1 MNDLKQ
7 RTIRGGFVKLC
18 GQAVSLLL
26 RVGFMVTLARLL
38 DPKDFGL
45 VAMVTVVTGVYALFT
60 SAGLSTA
67 TVQKASVTD
76 EQISTLFW
84 INVLVGSILT
94 VLCLASAPV
103 LVTFYGEP
111 RLFWVTVALAAGF
124 MLSAAGVQHLALLQR
139 QLRYTTLTV
148 IDALSQVT
156 SSAIG
161 VGMAVAGFGYW
172 SLVAAAIV
180 TPAITTL
187 SAWVAVGW
195 IPGKPRR
202 DAEIRSM
209 LHFGGTFTLN
219 CVVVYAAY
227 NFEKVLLGRFWGAD
241 ALGIYGR
248 AYQLISFPTD
258 YLNGA
263 IGGVAFSALS
273 RLQNDPVRLR
283 SYFLKGYTLTVS
295 MTLPVTL
302 CCALFADEIIQI
314 VLGPNWAD
322 AAEIFRLLTPT
333 VLIFAMINPTAWL
346 LLSVGLQ
353 GRSLKLAFVIAP
365 LVITA
370 YLIGL
375 PYGPRGVAFA
385 YSTAMTLWVIPH
397 ILWCL
402 YGTVISPVELFRAI
416 GRPFL
421 SGAVAAVFALGTQLW
436 IGPSL
441 GPLPRLLLGGS
452 VMLAVYV
459 WMLLF
464 VLGQREIYLGLLN
477 ELRRRPA
484 G

>member
-1 MNDLKQ
+1 
-7 RTIRGGFVKLC
+7 
-18 GQAVSLLL
+18 
-26 RVGFMVTLARLL
+26 
-38 DPKDFGL
+38 
-45 VAMVTVVTGVYALFT
+45 
-60 SAGLSTA
+60 
-67 TVQKASVTD
+67 
-76 EQISTLFW
+76 
-84 INVLVGSILT
+84 
-94 VLCLASAPV
+94 
-103 LVTFYGEP
+103 
-111 RLFWVTVALAAGF
+111 
-124 MLSAAGVQHLALLQR
+124 
-139 QLRYTTLTV
+139 
-148 IDALSQVT
+148 
-156 SSAIG
+156 
-161 VGMAVAGFGYW
+161 
-172 SLVAAAIV
+172 
-180 TPAITTL
+180 
-187 SAWVAVGW
+187 VAVGW